1 MLIFDKPL
9 EINFTNISDTSDKDQ
24 IKGISAVDF
33 ATIIT
38 VSSGSMVDVPGVLAK
53 IFKTISKNQISVSLV
68 AQSSSEISTSFI
80 INEKDA
86 DKAIQALKKSKY
98 FLEFFDIKWEN
109 VAVINITGLKILE
122 TKTKA
127 EIFNA
132 LCRKNIN
139 VKAISQSHDEL
150 NLSIVI
156 DRQELFDAINV
167 IHDDLYEEF
176 ESIN

>member
-1 MLIFDKPL
+1 MSIEIRNFDKPL

-98 FLEFFDIKWEN
+98 SSCI
-109 VAVINITGLKILE
+109 
-122 TKTKA
+122 
-127 EIFNA
+127 
-132 LCRKNIN
+132 
-139 VKAISQSHDEL
+139 
-150 NLSIVI
+150 
-156 DRQELFDAINV
+156 
-167 IHDDLYEEF
+167 
-176 ESIN
+176 